1 MNYFLTYTVYVLILS
16 VLMGISTWKLFKK
29 LGYSPLLAFIPFCNY
44 LVILKETKHPR
55 WWAIL
60 SYLPIVGPIMMSVFH
75 LYLMDKFG
83 KNLIQNKFLTV
94 FLPFI
99 YMAVVNYSKDTEIE
113 DELYL
118 TEEQK
123 ERKERHDRV
132 LNTSAQIFDLFVTQS
147 STKIPN
153 FSSDGE
159 NTKKKDSFLGSI
171 TFAVVFATI
180 IHVFVTQPFG
190 IPTGSMERT
199 LLVGDFLFVNKWSYG
214 YRLPMRPLAI
224 PFLQG
229 TITDTG
235 EKGNPKDDPKSYA
248 DGVKLPYAR
257 IFQFNKPQKNDV
269 VVFNYPQDS
278 VHTAIDRKDPYV
290 KRCVAVAGDTFEMR
304 AGRLFVN
311 GKPETVL
318 GDQEVQHAYTVNTGT
333 QLDIPSL
340 YNTYGFLPVREM
352 QNDKG
357 FVYMFQ
363 GLTDKTAK
371 EIKTLPNVV
380 SMEEN
385 IYPKDSATISYK
397 LNADK
402 SAYTKSIDTT
412 QSIFPINKP
421 WNQDWYGPLKIPK
434 KGDVVTINQETLPE
448 YQWII
453 SKYENNKLENK
464 NGKIFI
470 NGKETNQYTIQQ
482 DYYMMVGDNRDASLD
497 ARFFGFVPEENI
509 VGKPMFTW
517 MSLQGAFKDASSSY
531 QAPFKIRWDR
541 MFKATNTGEANKT
554 SYWWVAAMILI
565 LFFGWEYFMKLF
577 GKKKTED
584 DL

>member
-16 VLMGISTWKLFKK
+16 VLMGLSTWKLFKK
-29 LGYSPLLAFIPFCNY
+29 LGYSPLFAFIPFYNY
-44 LVILKETKHPR
+44 FIILKETKHPK
-55 WWAIL
+55 WWALL
-60 SYLPIVGPIMMSVFH
+60 SYLPIIGPIMMSVFH
-75 LYLMDKFG
+75 VYLMKKFG
-83 KNLIQNKFLTV
+83 KSLFQHQLLTV
-94 FLPFI
+94 ILPFI
-99 YMAVVNYSKDTEIE
+99 YMASVNYSKDVELE
-113 DELYL
+113 DENELFL
-118 TEEQK
+118 TDEEK
-123 ERKERHDRV
+123 
-132 LNTSAQIFDLFVTQS
+132 NA
-147 STKIPN
+147 
-153 FSSDGE
+153 
-159 NTKKKDSFLGSI
+159 KKKDSFIGSI

-180 IHVFVTQPFG
+180 IHTFVTQPFG

-229 TITDTG
+229 TIFDSG
-235 EKGNPKDDPKSYA
+235 EKGNPKDDPKSYV
-248 DGVKLPYAR
+248 DGVKLPYER
-257 IFQFNKPQKNDV
+257 LLQFSKPQKKDI

-278 VHTAIDRKDPYV
+278 VHTATDRKDPYV

-311 GKPETVL
+311 GKAETFL
-318 GDQEVQHAYTVNTGT
+318 GDQEVQHGYIVTTGS
-333 QLDIPSL
+333 QLDIPAL
-340 YNTYGFLPVREM
+340 YKIHGFIPVQE
-352 QNDKG
+352 QQTNSG
-357 FVYMFQ
+357 FVYGFQ
-363 GLTDKTAK
+363 GLTDKTAA
-371 EIKTLPNVV
+371 EIKQLPQVIDMKEDILEKGYAAV
-380 SMEEN
+380 SYRNREL
-385 IYPKDSATISYK
+385 K
-397 LNADK
+397 
-402 SAYTKSIDTT
+402 KSIDTT

-434 KGDVVTINQETLPE
+434 KGDVVTLNQETLPE

-453 SKYENNKLENK
+453 SEYEHNSLEKK

-470 NGKETNQYTIQQ
+470 NGKETNQYTIKQ

-517 MSLQGAFKDASSSY
+517 MSIEGAFKDAGSSY
-531 QAPFKIRWDR
+531 QADGWRVRWDR

-577 GKKKTED
+577 GKKKKTEE

>member
-16 VLMGISTWKLFKK
+16 VLMGLSTWKLFKK
-29 LGYSPLLAFIPFCNY
+29 MGYSPLFAFIPFYNY
-44 LVILKETKHPR
+44 FIILKETKHPK

-75 LYLMDKFG
+75 IYLMKKFG
-83 KNLIQNKFLTV
+83 KSLFQNQLLTV
-94 FLPFI
+94 ILPFI
-99 YMAVVNYSKDTEIE
+99 YMATVNYSKDTEIE
-113 DELYL
+113 DESANDLYL
-118 TEEQK
+118 TEE
-123 ERKERHDRV
+123 E
-132 LNTSAQIFDLFVTQS
+132 
-147 STKIPN
+147 KIAK
-153 FSSDGE
+153 G
-159 NTKKKDSFLGSI
+159 KKKDSFVGSI

-229 TITDTG
+229 TIFDSG
-235 EKGNPKDDPKSYA
+235 EKGNPKDDPKSYV
-248 DGVKLPYAR
+248 DGVKLPYER
-257 IFQFNKPQKNDV
+257 ILQFSKPQKNDI

-278 VHTAIDRKDPYV
+278 VHTATDRKDPYV
-290 KRCVAVAGDTFEMR
+290 KRCVAVAGDVFEMR

-311 GKPETVL
+311 NKPETVL
-318 GDQEVQHAYTVNTGT
+318 GDQEVQHAYTVNTGA
-333 QLDIPSL
+333 QLDIPAL
-340 YNTYGFLPVREM
+340 YNTYGFLPVREE

-357 FVYMFQ
+357 FTYTFQ
-363 GLTDKTAK
+363 GLTDKTAA
-371 EIKTLPNVV
+371 EIKTLPNVID
-380 SMEEN
+380 MTEN
-385 IYPKDSATISYK
+385 MYAKGSATISYK

-421 WNQDWYGPLKIPK
+421 WNQDWYGPLRIPK
-434 KGDVVTINQETLPE
+434 KGDVVAINQETLPM
-448 YQWII
+448 YQWVI
-453 SKYENNKLENK
+453 SEYEHNSLEKK

-470 NGKETNQYTIQQ
+470 NGKEATQYTIKQ
-482 DYYMMVGDNRDASLD
+482 DYYMMIGDNRDASLD

-509 VGKPMFTW
+509 VGRPMFTW
-517 MSLQGAFKDASSSY
+517 MSVQGVFSDASSSY
-531 QAPFKIRWDR
+531 QAPKKIRWDR

-554 SYWWVAAMILI
+554 SYWWIAAMVLI

-577 GKKKTED
+577 GKGKKKKED
-584 DL
+584 EI

>member
-29 LGYSPLLAFIPFCNY
+29 MGYSPLLAFIPFYNY
-44 LVILKETKHPR
+44 FIILKETKHPK

-75 LYLMDKFG
+75 IYLMKKFG
-83 KNLIQNKFLTV
+83 KTLFQHQLLTV
-94 FLPFI
+94 ILPFI
-99 YMAVVNYSKDTEIE
+99 YMATVNYSKDIEIE
-113 DELYL
+113 DE
-118 TEEQK
+118 
-123 ERKERHDRV
+123 
-132 LNTSAQIFDLFVTQS
+132 NANDLFMTDED
-147 STKIPN
+147 KN
-153 FSSDGE
+153 A
-159 NTKKKDSFLGSI
+159 KKKDTFLGSI

-214 YRLPMRPLAI
+214 YRMPMRPVAI

-229 TITDTG
+229 TIMDTG
-235 EKGNPKDDPKSYA
+235 QKGNPKDDPKSYV
-248 DGVKLPYAR
+248 DGIKLPYTR
-257 IFQFNKPQKNDV
+257 IFQFSKPQKNDV
-269 VVFNYPQDS
+269 VVFNYPRDS

-318 GDQEVQHAYTVNTGT
+318 GDQEVQHRYIVNTGS
-333 QLDIPSL
+333 QLDIPAL
-340 YNTYGFLPVREM
+340 YNAYGFLPVQEI
-352 QNDKG
+352 QGEKG
-357 FVYMFQ
+357 YIYAFQ
-363 GLTDKTAK
+363 GLTDKTAQ
-371 EIKTLPNVV
+371 EIKQLPQVIDMKEDV
-380 SMEEN
+380 TAKGEAAVYYRDEA
-385 IYPKDSATISYK
+385 K
-397 LNADK
+397 
-402 SAYTKSIDTT
+402 TKIDTT

-434 KGDVVTINQETLPE
+434 KGDVVTLNQETLPE
-448 YQWII
+448 YRWII
-453 SKYENNKLENK
+453 SEYEHNSLENK

-470 NGKETNQYTIQQ
+470 NGKEAIQYTIKQ

-517 MSLQGAFKDASSSY
+517 MSLQGAFSDSSSSY

-584 DL
+584 EV

>member
-1 MNYFLTYTVYVLILS
+1 
-16 VLMGISTWKLFKK
+16 MGISTWKLFKK
-29 LGYSPLLAFIPFCNY
+29 MGYSPLFAFIPFYNY
-44 LVILKETKHPR
+44 FIILKETKHPK

-75 LYLMDKFG
+75 IYLMKKFG
-83 KNLIQNKFLTV
+83 KNLFQNQLLTV
-94 FLPFI
+94 ILPFI
-99 YMAVVNYSKDTEIE
+99 YMASVNYSKDVELE
-113 DELYL
+113 DE
-118 TEEQK
+118 
-123 ERKERHDRV
+123 
-132 LNTSAQIFDLFVTQS
+132 NANDLFLTDEE
-147 STKIPN
+147 K
-153 FSSDGE
+153 
-159 NTKKKDSFLGSI
+159 NTKKKDTFIGSI

-214 YRLPMRPLAI
+214 YRLPMRPVAI

-229 TITDTG
+229 TIMDTG

-248 DGVKLPYAR
+248 DGIKLPYSR
-257 IFQFNKPQKNDV
+257 ILQFNKPQKNDI

-304 AGRLFVN
+304 GGRLFVN

-318 GDQEVQHAYTVNTGT
+318 GDQEVQHAYTVNTGS

-352 QNDKG
+352 QTDKG
-357 FVYMFQ
+357 FLYAFQ
-363 GLTDKTAK
+363 GLTDKTAA
-371 EIKTLPNVV
+371 EIKALPSVV
-380 SMEEN
+380 SMEES
-385 IYPKDSATISYK
+385 IFPKDSATISYK

-412 QSIFPINKP
+412 QSIFPVNKP
-421 WNQDWYGPLKIPK
+421 WNQDWYGPLRIPK
-434 KGDVVTINQETLPE
+434 KGDVVAINKETLPMYRWVISE
-448 YQWII
+448 YEHNSLVERDNQ
-453 SKYENNKLENK
+453 
-464 NGKIFI
+464 IFI
-470 NGKETNQYTIQQ
+470 NGKPATTYTIKQ
-482 DYYMMVGDNRDASLD
+482 DYYMMIGDNRDASLD

-517 MSLQGAFKDASSSY
+517 MSVQGAFSDTSSTY
-531 QAPFKIRWDR
+531 QAPKKVRWER
-541 MFKATNTGEANKT
+541 MFKATNTGDANKT
-554 SYWWVAAMILI
+554 SYWWIAAMILI
-565 LFFGWEYFMKLF
+565 LFFGWEYFVKLF
-577 GKKKTED
+577 GKKKKEEH
-584 DL
+584 L

>member
-29 LGYSPLLAFIPFCNY
+29 LGYSPLFAFIPFYNY
-44 LVILKETKHPR
+44 FIILKETKHPK
-55 WWAIL
+55 WWAVL

-75 LYLMDKFG
+75 LYLMKKFG
-83 KNLIQNKFLTV
+83 KTLFKHQFLTV
-94 FLPFI
+94 ILPFI
-99 YMAVVNYSKDTEIE
+99 YMASVNYSKDVELE
-113 DELYL
+113 DENELFL
-118 TEEQK
+118 TDEEK
-123 ERKERHDRV
+123 
-132 LNTSAQIFDLFVTQS
+132 SA
-147 STKIPN
+147 
-153 FSSDGE
+153 
-159 NTKKKDSFLGSI
+159 KKKDTFAGSI

-229 TITDTG
+229 TIFDSG
-235 EKGNPKDDPKSYA
+235 EKGNPKDDPKSYVDA
-248 DGVKLPYAR
+248 VKLPYSR
-257 IFQFNKPQKNDV
+257 ILQFNKPQKNDV

-304 AGRLFVN
+304 GGRLFVN

-318 GDQEVQHAYTVNTGT
+318 GDQEVQHAYTVNTGA
-333 QLDIPSL
+333 QLDIPGL

-352 QNDKG
+352 QSDKG

-363 GLTDKTAK
+363 GLTDKTAA
-371 EIKTLPNVV
+371 EIKALPSVID
-380 SMEEN
+380 MQEN
-385 IYPKDSATISYK
+385 IFPKDSATISYK

-402 SAYTKSIDTT
+402 TAYTKSIDTT

-453 SKYENNKLENK
+453 SRYEHNKLENK

-517 MSLQGAFKDASSSY
+517 MSLQGAFSDASSSY
-531 QAPFKIRWDR
+531 QAPFKVRWDR

-554 SYWWVAAMILI
+554 SYWWIAAMILI

-577 GKKKTED
+577 RKKKTEE

>member
-29 LGYSPLLAFIPFCNY
+29 MGHSPLFAFIPFYNY
-44 LVILKETKHPR
+44 FIILKETDHPK

-75 LYLMDKFG
+75 IYLMKKFG
-83 KNLIQNKFLTV
+83 KTLFQHQLLTV
-94 FLPFI
+94 ILPFI
-99 YMAVVNYSKDTEIE
+99 YMATVNYSKDAEVE
-113 DELYL
+113 D
-118 TEEQK
+118 
-123 ERKERHDRV
+123 V
-132 LNTSAQIFDLFVTQS
+132 NANDLFITDEEKS
-147 STKIPN
+147 A
-153 FSSDGE
+153 
-159 NTKKKDSFLGSI
+159 KKKDTFMGSI

-214 YRLPMRPLAI
+214 YRMPMRPVAI

-229 TITDTG
+229 TIMDTG
-235 EKGNPKDDPKSYA
+235 QKGNPKDDPKSYV
-248 DGVKLPYAR
+248 DGIKLPYTR
-257 IFQFNKPQKNDV
+257 IFEFGKPQKNDV
-269 VVFNYPQDS
+269 VVFNYPRDS

-318 GDQEVQHAYTVNTGT
+318 GDQEVQHRYIVNTGS
-333 QLDIPSL
+333 QLDIPGL
-340 YNTYGFLPVREM
+340 YNTYGFLPVQEI
-352 QNDKG
+352 QGEKG
-357 FVYMFQ
+357 YIYAFQ

-371 EIKTLPNVV
+371 EIKQLPQVIDMKEDV
-380 SMEEN
+380 T
-385 IYPKDSATISYK
+385 PKGEAAVYYRDEAK
-397 LNADK
+397 
-402 SAYTKSIDTT
+402 TKIDTT
-412 QSIFPINKP
+412 QSIFPINKA

-434 KGDVVTINQETLPE
+434 KGDVVTLNQETLPE
-448 YQWII
+448 YKWII
-453 SKYENNKLENK
+453 SQYEHNRLENK

-470 NGKETNQYTIQQ
+470 NGKETTQYTIQQ

-517 MSLQGAFKDASSSY
+517 MSLQGAFSDSSSTY
-531 QAPFKIRWDR
+531 QAPFKVRWDR

-554 SYWWVAAMILI
+554 SYWWVAAIILL

-577 GKKKTED
+577 GKKKKEEEI
-584 DL
+584 

>member
-1 MNYFLTYTVYVLILS
+1 MNYFLTYTVYVLVLS
-16 VLMGISTWKLFKK
+16 ILMGISTWKLFKK
-29 LGYSPLLAFIPFCNY
+29 MGYSPLFAFIPFYNY
-44 LVILKETKHPR
+44 FIILKETKHPK

-60 SYLPIVGPIMMSVFH
+60 SYMPIVGPIMMSVFH
-75 LYLMDKFG
+75 LYLMKKFG
-83 KNLIQNKFLTV
+83 KTLFKDQILTV
-94 FLPFI
+94 ILPFI
-99 YMAVVNYSKDTEIE
+99 YMATVNYSKDTELE
-113 DELYL
+113 DE
-118 TEEQK
+118 
-123 ERKERHDRV
+123 
-132 LNTSAQIFDLFVTQS
+132 NANDLFLTDEE
-147 STKIPN
+147 K
-153 FSSDGE
+153 SD
-159 NTKKKDSFLGSI
+159 KKKDTFLGSI

-235 EKGNPKDDPKSYA
+235 EKGNPKDDPKSYV
-248 DGVKLPYAR
+248 DGVKLPYTR
-257 IFQFNKPQKNDV
+257 ILQFNKPQKNDV
-269 VVFNYPQDS
+269 VVFNYPRDS

-290 KRCVAVAGDTFEMR
+290 KRCVATAGDTFEMR

-311 GKPETVL
+311 GKPEVVL
-318 GDQEVQHAYTVNTGT
+318 GDQEVQHRYIVTTGS
-333 QLDIPSL
+333 QLDIPAL
-340 YNTYGFLPVREM
+340 YKAYGFLPVQELQ
-352 QNDKG
+352 QNNG
-357 FVYMFQ
+357 GYLYAFQ

-371 EIKTLPNVV
+371 EIKELPQVIDMKEDV
-380 SMEEN
+380 SAKGEAAV
-385 IYPKDSATISYK
+385 YYKDELK
-397 LNADK
+397 
-402 SAYTKSIDTT
+402 TKIDTT

-421 WNQDWYGPLKIPK
+421 WNADWYGPVRIPK
-434 KGDVVTINQETLPE
+434 KGDVVAINNETLPMF
-448 YQWII
+448 QWII
-453 SKYENNKLENK
+453 SEYEHNSLEKK

-517 MSLQGAFKDASSSY
+517 MSLQGAFSDSSSTY
-531 QAPFKIRWDR
+531 QAPFKVRWDR

-554 SYWWVAAMILI
+554 SYWWIAAMILI
-565 LFFGWEYFMKLF
+565 LFFGWEYFVKLF
-577 GKKKTED
+577 RKNKTED
-584 DL
+584 EL

>member
-29 LGYSPLLAFIPFCNY
+29 MGHSPLFAFIPFYNY
-44 LVILKETKHPR
+44 FIILKETEHPK

-75 LYLMDKFG
+75 IYLMKKFG
-83 KNLIQNKFLTV
+83 KTLFQHQLLTV
-94 FLPFI
+94 ILPFI
-99 YMAVVNYSKDTEIE
+99 YMATVNYSKDTEVE
-113 DELYL
+113 D
-118 TEEQK
+118 
-123 ERKERHDRV
+123 V
-132 LNTSAQIFDLFVTQS
+132 NANDLFITDEEKS
-147 STKIPN
+147 A
-153 FSSDGE
+153 
-159 NTKKKDSFLGSI
+159 KKKDTFMGSI

-214 YRLPMRPLAI
+214 YRMPMRPVAI

-229 TITDTG
+229 TIMDTG
-235 EKGNPKDDPKSYA
+235 QKGNPKDDPKSYV
-248 DGVKLPYAR
+248 DGIKLPYTR
-257 IFQFNKPQKNDV
+257 IFEFGKPQKNDV
-269 VVFNYPQDS
+269 VVFNYPRDS

-318 GDQEVQHAYTVNTGT
+318 GDQEVQHRYIVNTGS
-333 QLDIPSL
+333 QLDIPGL
-340 YNTYGFLPVREM
+340 YNTYGFLPVQEI
-352 QNDKG
+352 QGEKG
-357 FVYMFQ
+357 YIYAFQ

-371 EIKTLPNVV
+371 EIKQLPQVIDMKEDV
-380 SMEEN
+380 T
-385 IYPKDSATISYK
+385 PKGEAAVYYRDEAK
-397 LNADK
+397 
-402 SAYTKSIDTT
+402 TKIDTT
-412 QSIFPINKP
+412 QSIFPINKA

-434 KGDVVTINQETLPE
+434 KGDVVTLNQETLPE
-448 YQWII
+448 YKWII
-453 SKYENNKLENK
+453 SQYEHNRLENK

-470 NGKETNQYTIQQ
+470 NGKETTQYTIQQ

-517 MSLQGAFKDASSSY
+517 MSLQGAFSDSSSTY
-531 QAPFKIRWDR
+531 QAPFKVRWDR

-554 SYWWVAAMILI
+554 SYWWVAAIILL

-577 GKKKTED
+577 GKKKKEEEI
-584 DL
+584 

>member
-29 LGYSPLLAFIPFCNY
+29 MGHNPLFAFIPFYNY
-44 LVILKETKHPR
+44 FIILKETKHPK

-75 LYLMDKFG
+75 LYLMKKFG
-83 KNLIQNKFLTV
+83 KTLVQHQLLTV
-94 FLPFI
+94 ILPFI
-99 YMAVVNYSKDTEIE
+99 YMASVNYSKDVELE
-113 DELYL
+113 DES
-118 TEEQK
+118 T
-123 ERKERHDRV
+123 
-132 LNTSAQIFDLFVTQS
+132 NDLFLNDEE
-147 STKIPN
+147 KN
-153 FSSDGE
+153 A
-159 NTKKKDSFLGSI
+159 KKKDTFIGSI

-214 YRLPMRPLAI
+214 YRLPMRPVAI

-235 EKGNPKDDPKSYA
+235 EKGNPKDDPKSYI
-248 DGVKLPYAR
+248 DGIKLPYER
-257 IFQFNKPQKNDV
+257 IFQFKKPKKNDV

-304 AGRLFVN
+304 GGRLFVN

-318 GDQEVQHAYTVNTGT
+318 GDQEVQHAYMVEASS
-333 QLDIPSL
+333 QIDIPEL
-340 YNTYGFLPVREM
+340 YNRMGFLPVIEKPLK
-352 QNDKG
+352 NGG
-357 FVYMFQ
+357 FEYRFQ
-363 GLTDKTAK
+363 GLTNAAVK
-371 EIKTLPNVV
+371 EIKEIPQVISIN
-380 SMEEN
+380 EE
-385 IYPKDSATISYK
+385 ILPKDFAMIQYK

-402 SAYTKSIDTT
+402 TEYTKSIDTT
-412 QSIFPINKP
+412 QSIFPVNKA
-421 WNQDWYGPLKIPK
+421 WNPDWYGPLRLPK
-434 KGDVVTINQETLPE
+434 KGDVVTINEETLPE

-453 SKYENNKLENK
+453 SEYEHNSLEKK

-470 NGKETNQYTIQQ
+470 NGKETNQYTIKQ

-517 MSLQGAFKDASSSY
+517 MSIEGAFKDSSSSY
-531 QAPFKIRWDR
+531 QANGWKIRWER

-554 SYWWVAAMILI
+554 SYWWIAAMILI
-565 LFFGWEYFMKLF
+565 LFFGWEYFVKLF
-577 GKKKTED
+577 TKGKTKEE
-584 DL
+584 

>member
-16 VLMGISTWKLFKK
+16 LLMGISTWKLFKK
-29 LGYSPLLAFIPFCNY
+29 LGYSPLFAFIPFYNY
-44 LVILKETKHPR
+44 FIILKETKHPR

-60 SYLPIVGPIMMSVFH
+60 SYFPIVGPIMMSVFH
-75 LYLMDKFG
+75 LYLMKKFG
-83 KNLIQNKFLTV
+83 KSLFKDQLLTV
-94 FLPFI
+94 ILPFI
-99 YMAVVNYSKDTEIE
+99 YMAVVNYGKDVELE
-113 DELYL
+113 DE
-118 TEEQK
+118 
-123 ERKERHDRV
+123 
-132 LNTSAQIFDLFVTQS
+132 NDLFLTDEEK
-147 STKIPN
+147 TA
-153 FSSDGE
+153 
-159 NTKKKDSFLGSI
+159 KKKDSFLGSV

-229 TITDTG
+229 TIMDTG
-235 EKGNPKDDPKSYA
+235 EPGNPKDDPKSYV

-257 IFQFNKPQKNDV
+257 IMQFNKPQKNDV
-269 VVFNYPQDS
+269 LVFNYPQDS

-304 AGRLFVN
+304 SGRLFVN

-318 GDQEVQHAYTVNTGT
+318 GDQEVQHAYTVNTGA
-333 QLDIPSL
+333 QLDIPGL

-352 QNDKG
+352 QTDKG

-363 GLTDKTAK
+363 GLTNKTAA
-371 EIKTLPNVV
+371 EIKALPSVID
-380 SMEEN
+380 MEES
-385 IYPKDSATISYK
+385 IFPKDSATVQHK

-402 SAYTKSIDTT
+402 TAYTKSIDTT

-421 WNQDWYGPLKIPK
+421 WNQDWYGPLRIPK
-434 KGDVVTINQETLPE
+434 KGDVVAINKETLPT

-453 SKYENNKLENK
+453 SEYEHNSLENK

-470 NGKETNQYTIQQ
+470 NGKEATQYTIKQ

-509 VGKPMFTW
+509 VGKPIFTW
-517 MSLQGAFKDASSSY
+517 MSLQGVFKDASSSY
-531 QAPFKIRWDR
+531 QAPFKIRWER
-541 MFKATNTGEANKT
+541 MFKATNTGETNKT
-554 SYWWVAAMILI
+554 SYWWIAAMILI
-565 LFFGWEYFMKLF
+565 LFFGWDYFVKLF
-577 GKKKTED
+577 RKKKTEE

>member
-29 LGYSPLLAFIPFCNY
+29 MGYNPLLAFIPFYNY
-44 LVILKETKHPR
+44 FIILKETKHPK

-75 LYLMDKFG
+75 IYLMKKFG
-83 KNLIQNKFLTV
+83 KTLFQHQLLTV
-94 FLPFI
+94 ILPFI
-99 YMAVVNYSKDTEIE
+99 YMATVNYSKDVEIE
-113 DELYL
+113 DENA
-118 TEEQK
+118 
-123 ERKERHDRV
+123 D
-132 LNTSAQIFDLFVTQS
+132 DLFLTDEE
-147 STKIPN
+147 KN
-153 FSSDGE
+153 E
-159 NTKKKDSFLGSI
+159 KKKDTFLGSI

-214 YRLPMRPLAI
+214 YRMPMRPVAI

-229 TITDTG
+229 TIMDTG
-235 EKGNPKDDPKSYA
+235 QKGNPKDDPKSYV
-248 DGVKLPYAR
+248 DGIKLPYTR

-269 VVFNYPQDS
+269 VVFNYPRDS

-304 AGRLFVN
+304 GGRLFVN
-311 GKPETVL
+311 GKPEMVL
-318 GDQEVQHAYTVNTGT
+318 GDQEVQHKYVVSTGS
-333 QLDIPSL
+333 QLDIPAL
-340 YNTYGFLPVREM
+340 YKMYGFLPVQE
-352 QNDKG
+352 QQTNEG
-357 FVYMFQ
+357 FLYGFQ
-363 GLTDKTAK
+363 GLTDRIAQ
-371 EIKTLPNVV
+371 EIKQLPQVIDMKEDVN
-380 SMEEN
+380 
-385 IYPKDSATISYK
+385 PKGYAAIAYK
-397 LNADK
+397 DEVAK
-402 SAYTKSIDTT
+402 KIDTT
-412 QSIFPINKP
+412 QSIFPVNKP

-434 KGDVVTINQETLPE
+434 KGDVVTLNQETLPE
-448 YQWII
+448 YKWII
-453 SKYENNKLENK
+453 SEYEHNSLENK

-470 NGKETNQYTIQQ
+470 NGKETTQYTIKQ

-517 MSLQGAFKDASSSY
+517 MSLQGAFSDSSSSY
-531 QAPFKIRWDR
+531 QAPFKVRWDR

-554 SYWWVAAMILI
+554 SYWWIAAMILI

-577 GKKKTED
+577 RKKNTEE
-584 DL
+584 

>member
-16 VLMGISTWKLFKK
+16 ILMGISTWKLFKK
-29 LGYSPLLAFIPFCNY
+29 MGYSPLFAFIPFYNY
-44 LVILKETKHPR
+44 FIILKETKHPK

-75 LYLMDKFG
+75 LYLMKKFG
-83 KNLIQNKFLTV
+83 KSLFKDQILTV
-94 FLPFI
+94 ILPFI
-99 YMAVVNYSKDTEIE
+99 YMATVNYSKDVELE
-113 DELYL
+113 DENANNLFL
-118 TEEQK
+118 TDEEK
-123 ERKERHDRV
+123 E
-132 LNTSAQIFDLFVTQS
+132 A
-147 STKIPN
+147 
-153 FSSDGE
+153 
-159 NTKKKDSFLGSI
+159 KKKDTFLGSI

-229 TITDTG
+229 TIMDTG
-235 EKGNPKDDPKSYA
+235 QKGNPKDDPKSYV
-248 DGVKLPYAR
+248 DGVKLPYTR
-257 IFQFNKPQKNDV
+257 ILQFNKPQKNDV

-290 KRCVAVAGDTFEMR
+290 KRCVATAGDTFEMR

-318 GDQEVQHAYTVNTGT
+318 GDQEVQHRYIVTTEN
-333 QLDIPSL
+333 QLDIPTL
-340 YNTYGFLPVREM
+340 YKAYGFLPVQEV
-352 QNDKG
+352 QQPNG
-357 FVYMFQ
+357 GYLYAFQ

-371 EIKTLPNVV
+371 EIKELPQVIDMKEDV
-380 SMEEN
+380 SIKGEAAV
-385 IYPKDSATISYK
+385 YYKDEAK
-397 LNADK
+397 
-402 SAYTKSIDTT
+402 TKIDTT

-421 WNQDWYGPLKIPK
+421 WNQDWYGPLRIPK
-434 KGDVVTINQETLPE
+434 KGDVVAINQETLPM

-453 SKYENNKLENK
+453 SEYEHNSLEKK
-464 NGKIFI
+464 NGKILI
-470 NGKETNQYTIQQ
+470 NGKEANQYTIQQ

-517 MSLQGAFKDASSSY
+517 MSVQGVFPDASSTY
-531 QAPFKIRWDR
+531 QAPKKIRWER
-541 MFKATNTGEANKT
+541 MFKATNTGESNKT
-554 SYWWVAAMILI
+554 SYWWIAAMILI
-565 LFFGWEYFMKLF
+565 LFFGWDYFMKLF
-577 GKKKTED
+577 RKEKTENN
-584 DL
+584 

>member
-1 MNYFLTYTVYVLILS
+1 MNYFLTYTVYVIILS
-16 VLMGISTWKLFKK
+16 VLMGISSWKLFKK
-29 LGYSPLLAFIPFCNY
+29 MGYSPLFAFIPFYNY
-44 LVILKETKHPR
+44 FIILKETKHPK

-75 LYLMDKFG
+75 LYLVKKFG
-83 KNLIQNKFLTV
+83 KTLFKDQILTV
-94 FLPFI
+94 ILPFI
-99 YMAVVNYSKDTEIE
+99 YMAVINYSKDVELE
-113 DELYL
+113 DE
-118 TEEQK
+118 
-123 ERKERHDRV
+123 
-132 LNTSAQIFDLFVTQS
+132 NANDLFLTDEE
-147 STKIPN
+147 KN
-153 FSSDGE
+153 D
-159 NTKKKDSFLGSI
+159 KKKDTFIGSI

-214 YRLPMRPLAI
+214 YRLPMRPVAI

-229 TITDTG
+229 TIMDTG
-235 EKGNPKDDPKSYA
+235 QKGNPKDDPKSYV
-248 DGVKLPYAR
+248 DGVKLPYTR
-257 IFQFNKPQKNDV
+257 ILQFNKPQKNDV

-290 KRCVAVAGDTFEMR
+290 KRCVATAGDTFEMR

-318 GDQEVQHAYTVNTGT
+318 GDQEVQHAYVVNTKE
-333 QLDIPSL
+333 QLDIPTL
-340 YNTYGFLPVREM
+340 YKGYGFLPVNEE
-352 QNDKG
+352 QTNSG
-357 FVYMFQ
+357 FRYTFQ
-363 GLTDKTAK
+363 GLTNKIAKDIKELPSVIDMQESILPKGTAA
-371 EIKTLPNVV
+371 VQ
-380 SMEEN
+380 
-385 IYPKDSATISYK
+385 YK
-397 LNADK
+397 LNSDRT
-402 SAYTKSIDTT
+402 AYTKSIDTA
-412 QSIFPINKP
+412 QSIFPVNKA
-421 WNQDWYGPLKIPK
+421 WNPDWYGPVRIPK
-434 KGDVVTINQETLPE
+434 KGDVVAINQETLPM

-453 SKYENNKLENK
+453 SEYEHNNLEKK

-470 NGKETNQYTIQQ
+470 NGKEANQYTIQQ
-482 DYYMMVGDNRDASLD
+482 DYYMMIGDNRDASLD

-517 MSLQGAFKDASSSY
+517 MSLQGAFSDSSSTY
-531 QAPFKIRWDR
+531 QAPFKIRWER

-554 SYWWVAAMILI
+554 SYWWIAAMILI

-584 DL
+584 D

>member
-29 LGYSPLLAFIPFCNY
+29 MGYSPLFAFIPFYNY
-44 LVILKETKHPR
+44 FIILKETKHPK

-75 LYLMDKFG
+75 IYLMKKFG
-83 KNLIQNKFLTV
+83 RNLFQHQLLTV
-94 FLPFI
+94 ILPFI
-99 YMAVVNYSKDTEIE
+99 YMATVNYSKDVELE
-113 DELYL
+113 DENANELFL
-118 TEEQK
+118 TDEEK
-123 ERKERHDRV
+123 
-132 LNTSAQIFDLFVTQS
+132 NA
-147 STKIPN
+147 
-153 FSSDGE
+153 
-159 NTKKKDSFLGSI
+159 KKKDTFIGSI

-214 YRLPMRPLAI
+214 YRLPMRPVAI

-229 TITDTG
+229 TIFDSG
-235 EKGNPKDDPKSYA
+235 EKGNPKDDPKSYVE
-248 DGVKLPYAR
+248 GVKLPYTR

-290 KRCVAVAGDTFEMR
+290 KRCVATAGDTFEMR
-304 AGRLFVN
+304 GGRLFVN

-318 GDQEVQHAYTVNTGT
+318 GDQEVQHAYTVNTGA
-333 QLDIPSL
+333 QLDIPGM

-352 QNDKG
+352 QTDKG

-363 GLTDKTAK
+363 GLTDKTAA
-371 EIKTLPNVV
+371 EIKALPNVI

-402 SAYTKSIDTT
+402 TAYTKSIDTT

-421 WNQDWYGPLKIPK
+421 WNQDWYGPVRIPK
-434 KGDVVTINQETLPE
+434 KGDVVAINKETLPM

-453 SKYENNKLENK
+453 SEYEHNSLENK

-470 NGKETNQYTIQQ
+470 NGKEASQYTIQQ

-517 MSLQGAFKDASSSY
+517 LSLQGAFADASSSY
-531 QAPFKIRWDR
+531 QAPFKVRWER

-554 SYWWVAAMILI
+554 SYWWIAAMILI
-565 LFFGWEYFMKLF
+565 LFFGWEYFVKLF
-577 GKKKTED
+577 RKKKTEE